1 VVDVSGYLA
10 SKGLPLK
17 RADAKNVHTACMFCS
32 EDPAARGRLYINV
45 DPDAEIAGL
54 FFCHRCQE
62 KGSLASLKR
71 HYGDQV
77 ADDDLDHQTR
87 LEIFG
92 EAAAY
97 YQSVL
102 RAFGEVTE
110 YLTGP
115 QRGLTP
121 ETIEARRLGYA
132 PMAFSLD
139 VATDITTVT
148 RPNLL
153 YRHLIDSGF
162 ATKDI
167 LVTGLCHES
176 QSRKIVDAL
185 GGMVTIPY
193 EVAGNCVAIRGRTWP
208 MNAQDFALWAGA
220 EYTPPANKYKT
231 CGGSSSRLFNTDA
244 CWDSD
249 EIVITEGELDAIV
262 LEQHGFRA
270 VAAPGATAWQES
282 WDDYLTNIKRV
293 WLLYDRDAAGEKAAL
308 RLSERLGSKIRRVF
322 LSEVGVKCDPTEW
335 FARDGH
341 SAAEFEELLA
351 VGRKG
356 ALLVSVHEAR
366 AEYQAVQSQPGLK
379 FGWELFDIMLD
390 PGLQPG
396 QLMVVL
402 AKTGSGKTIFVL
414 NMMHRARLVPEQADL
429 KILFVSLEQ
438 TRGEW
443 WDRARRL
450 HRFFDLDADEEDAAR
465 FWERNI
471 MLVDRN
477 RVTATELRQVLDDF
491 AYQMGRLPD
500 LMCLDYLG
508 YWARSFKG
516 EAYQRTSDAVM
527 AIKGI
532 AKEFLIPTIVPHQ
545 VSRIGIDG
553 QEFGPEAARDSGVV
567 EETADHL
574 LTMWTPDNTLGRDEE
589 EKTGQIHLRIGK
601 SRHGGRG
608 VLLDMQFAPVSL
620 VMVPEGHPECAMAR
634 REIAWKR
641 EYRDN
646 WDKVVY
652 RHRTGFEGHLTDSPL
667 TEQSQVQTWR

>member
-1 VVDVSGYLA
+1 MVDVSGYLA

-17 RADAKNVHTACMFCS
+17 RADAKNVHTACMFCQ
-32 EDPAARGRLYINV
+32 EAPEARGRLYVNV
-45 DPDAEIAGL
+45 DPDADIAGL
-54 FFCHRCQE
+54 FFCHRCQT

-77 ADDDLDHQTR
+77 RDDDLDHQTR
-87 LEIFG
+87 LEIFD
-92 EAAAY
+92 EAAAF
-97 YQSVL
+97 YQRAL
-102 RAFGEVTE
+102 RAFGEVIE

-121 ETIEARRLGYA
+121 ETIHAHRLGYA
-132 PMAFSLD
+132 PMQFTYD
-139 VATDITTVT
+139 VDTEETTVA
-148 RPNLL
+148 RPSLL
-153 YRHLIDSGF
+153 YRHLADSGHQV
-162 ATKDI
+162 KDI
-167 LVTGLCHES
+167 LATGLCHET
-176 QSRKIVDAL
+176 QNRIVDAL

-193 EVAGNCVAIRGRTWP
+193 TVAGGVVAIRGRTWP
-208 MNAQDFALWAGA
+208 MDAGDFATWNGA
-220 EYTPPANKYKT
+220 AYTPPPHKYKT
-231 CGGSSSRLFNTDA
+231 CGGSSSRLFGTDA
-244 CWDSD
+244 CWDTD
-249 EIVITEGELDAIV
+249 EVIVTEGEFDAIT
-262 LEQHGFRA
+262 LQQHGFRA
-270 VAAPGATAWQES
+270 VAAPGATSWQES

-293 WLLYDRDAAGEKAAL
+293 WLLYDRDQAGEKAAQ
-308 RLSERLGSKIRRVF
+308 RLVERLGTKVRRVF
-322 LSEVGVKCDPTEW
+322 LSEEGTKCDPTEW
-335 FARDGH
+335 FARDLH
-341 SAAEFEELLA
+341 TAEEFEHLLS

-356 ALLVSVHEAR
+356 ALLVSVREAMS
-366 AEYQAVQSQPGLK
+366 EYQTVQSQPGLK

-396 QLMVVL
+396 QLMVIL
-402 AKTGSGKTIFVL
+402 AKTGAGKTILLL
-414 NMMHRARLVPEQADL
+414 NLMHRARMAPDQGDL

-443 WDRARRL
+443 WDRVRRM
-450 HRFFDLDADEEDAAR
+450 HRFFDLDATEEDAAR
-465 FWERNI
+465 WWERNI

-477 RVTATELRQVLDDF
+477 RLTAPELRQVLDDF
-491 AYQMGRLPD
+491 TYQMGRLPD
-500 LMCLDYLG
+500 LMSVDYLG
-508 YWARSFKG
+508 YWSRSFKG

-553 QEFGPEAARDSGVV
+553 QEFGAEAARDSGVV

-574 LTMWTPDNTLGRDEE
+574 LTMWSPDNTLGRDEE

-608 VLLDMQFAPVSL
+608 VLLNMQFAPVSL
-620 VMVPEGHPECAMAR
+620 VMLPEGDPLCAMAR
-634 REIAWKR
+634 REFAWKR

-652 RHRTGFEGHLTDSPL
+652 RHRTGFEGHLDDSPL
-667 TEQSQVQTWR
+667 SEQRQVQTWD